1 MAELEKKL
9 DKTSKL
15 AAVLKP
21 IELPGKAGG
30 LSKTSTDLER
40 RVKSLEKSMGEGV
53 NPDKIRELE
62 NRIYEFRSKLPEHI
76 EKGTQQQMKEIQE
89 KMESKLE
96 EMEGLKNEMIESTIE
111 QLLAQPGNVSKL
123 IDKRLADEVK
133 ELHERVEKM
142 NQRVSPADAKLT
154 TLIRDSEDKDKEME
168 KIKASLKEM
177 EYKSE
182 HDIES
187 LEIEINALNS
197 KLGSMTT
204 SVKGME
210 GAGAVG
216 ILRDLEIL
224 KTKAEWL
231 ESTVQKFDLKPI
243 YEKIQEL
250 EERLRSAGG
259 YSPVVI
265 E

>member
-1 MAELEKKL
+1 
-9 DKTSKL
+9 
-15 AAVLKP
+15 
-21 IELPGKAGG
+21 
-30 LSKTSTDLER
+30 
-40 RVKSLEKSMGEGV
+40 
-53 NPDKIRELE
+53 
-62 NRIYEFRSKLPEHI
+62 
-76 EKGTQQQMKEIQE
+76 
-89 KMESKLE
+89 
-96 EMEGLKNEMIESTIE
+96 
-111 QLLAQPGNVSKL
+111 VSKL